1 MFGYVRP
8 LKPELKVKEYEMFRA
23 AYCGLCTQLK
33 RSYGG
38 MARYVISY
46 DLTFLAMLLA
56 GKDELP
62 HVCSGRCPAS
72 PCRRKKY
79 LRCGAE
85 YETAAAQS
93 VILMYWK
100 LVDAARDGGLKQK
113 LYAAPLSVLL
123 KRKYRRAAAAQPYF
137 AAETQRLLAELAR
150 LEEERNASLDA
161 AADSFAR
168 ILQAAAKDCGD
179 PDRERILSQL
189 LYHLGRFIYILDA
202 VDDYE
207 EDCKSGSYNP
217 LIYRFE
223 TGGRAL
229 NGEERE
235 ELRLTLRHSIGLIG
249 AAYELKDK
257 NVYDGILSN
266 IIYLGL
272 ENAVDLV
279 FSGRSGELKM
289 HLIHKNN

>member
-8 LKPELKVKEYEMFRA
+8 LRPELKVKEYEMFRA
-23 AYCGLCTQLK
+23 AYCGLCNQLK
-33 RSYGG
+33 RGYGG
-38 MARYVISY
+38 TARYVISY

-79 LRCGAE
+79 LQGGAE

-93 VILMYWK
+93 IILTYWK
-100 LVDAARDGGLKQK
+100 LIDAARDGGLKQK
-113 LYAAPLSVLL
+113 LRAWPMALL
-123 KRKYRRAAAAQPYF
+123 LRKKYRKAAAAQPYF
-137 AAETQRLLAELAR
+137 AEETQRLLAGLAE
-150 LEEERNASLDA
+150 LEEGKSASLDA
-161 AADSFAR
+161 AADCFAK
-168 ILQAAAKDCGD
+168 ILQAAAKGCEDSN
-179 PDRERILSQL
+179 RERILSQL

-202 VDDYE
+202 VDDYDD
-207 EDCKSGSYNP
+207 DCKRGSYNP

-229 NGEERE
+229 NDEERE

-272 ENAVDLV
+272 ENAVELV
-279 FSGRSGELKM
+279 FSGRGEELKI
-289 HLIHKNN
+289 HLIHRNN